1 MYNILVDENID
12 LSKNIEINQALKE
25 FEVKSNIEQIKQTV
39 ATSQTSDAPKIVQLV
54 MKCSGG
60 AIKDERRAEY
70 VLLGFVVVAIIISL
84 FLVLGGGKKNISPPK
99 EIIDNTLNTTIEN
112 IGK

>member
-1 MYNILVDENID
+1 MDENLNFNGNLEID
-12 LSKNIEINQALKE
+12 KALKE
-25 FEVKSNIEQIKQTV
+25 FEVKSNIEQVKQAI

-54 MKCSGG
+54 MKISGG
-60 AIKDERRAEY
+60 AIKDERQAEY
-70 VLLGFVVVAIIISL
+70 VLLGFVVVAIIVSL
-84 FLVLGGGKKNISPPK
+84 FLFLGGGKKIISPPK